1 MKIPQEMFNSF
12 MNKLSVLDIT
22 DYGKG
27 FYIAQFLLLMDYYDE
42 PKENEK

>member
-12 MNKLSVLDIT
+12 MNILSVLDIT
-22 DYGKG
+22 DYDKG

-42 PKENEK
+42 PKEYEK